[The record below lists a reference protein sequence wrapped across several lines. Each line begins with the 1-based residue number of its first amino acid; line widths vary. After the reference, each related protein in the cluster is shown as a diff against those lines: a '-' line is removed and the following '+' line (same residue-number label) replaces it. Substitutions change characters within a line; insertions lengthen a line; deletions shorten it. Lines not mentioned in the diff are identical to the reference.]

1 VSIFSYELEKGKE
14 KFLAEGITNYS
25 LSDYSTLIK
34 VANEKGYITE
44 GELEKLKKWRENPED
59 TAWISA

>member
-1 VSIFSYELEKGKE
+1 LEKGKE
-14 KFLAEGITNYS
+14 KFEAEGIINHS

-34 VANEKGYITE
+34 VANDKGYITAE
-44 GELEKLKKWRENPED
+44 ELEKLKKWRENPAD